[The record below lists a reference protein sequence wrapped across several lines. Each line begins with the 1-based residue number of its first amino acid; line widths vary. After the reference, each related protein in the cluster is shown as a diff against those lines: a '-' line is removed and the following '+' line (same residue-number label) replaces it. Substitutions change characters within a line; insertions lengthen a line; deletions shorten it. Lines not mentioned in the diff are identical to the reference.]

1 MPQQRTVLCIQDLS
15 CVGRSS
21 LAVVLP
27 TLAAAGA
34 SPCALPTALL
44 STHYGGFGAPAES
57 DESAFALAAL
67 EHYGRLGLAFD
78 CVYSGYLPDAR
89 QAALVER
96 AYAQS
101 PAALR
106 VADPAMADH
115 GRLYSALTPEVCAA
129 QARLCAQADVIVPNA
144 TEAALLLE
152 EDGETGAS
160 GLQAMRHAALLLERF
175 PHLRC
180 AVVTGAAAG
189 PADGSA
195 AQPADGENAAKPVDG
210 GAAAP
215 ADESMA
221 APANG
226 SRASPTAKSTAAPA
240 AKGAAQRGNVC
251 AVRGA
256 QPVFLPYEAVPQ
268 AYPGTGDLFA
278 AALTGA
284 MLAGRD
290 AQSAVSIAARF
301 VSGAARDTLRA
312 GADAR
317 FGVRFEPLLGAL
329 AEWVRRPLQ
338 G

>member
-44 STHYGGFGAPAES
+44 STHYGGFGAPAQS

-67 EHYGRLGLAFD
+67 EHYERLGISFD
-78 CVYSGYLPDAR
+78 CVYSGYLSDAR

-96 AYAQS
+96 AYEQS
-101 PAALR
+101 PGAKH
-106 VADPAMADH
+106 VVDPAMADH
-115 GRLYSALTPEVCAA
+115 GRLYSAVTPEVCRA
-129 QARLCAQADVIVPNA
+129 QARLCAAADVIVPNA
-144 TEAALLLE
+144 TEAALLLD
-152 EDGETGAS
+152 EDGEEGAS

-175 PHLRC
+175 PRLRC

-189 PADGSA
+189 PAAGD
-195 AQPADGENAAKPVDG
+195 
-210 GAAAP
+210 
-215 ADESMA
+215 ADERAAGDMA
-221 APANG
+221 G
-226 SRASPTAKSTAAPA
+226 PA
-240 AKGAAQRGNVC
+240 AGDAAEREAGGTAGPAAEGAIQRGNVC

-278 AALTGA
+278 AAFTGA
-284 MLAGRD
+284 LLAGRD
-290 AQSAVSIAARF
+290 AQSAVSLAARF
-301 VSGAARDTLRA
+301 VALAAQATLRA
-312 GADAR
+312 GADPR

-329 AEWVRRPLQ
+329 AGWVRCPR
-338 G
+338 

>member
-34 SPCALPTALL
+34 APFALPTALL
-44 STHYGGFGAPAES
+44 STHYGGFGAPAER
-57 DESAFALAAL
+57 DEGAFALAAL
-67 EHYGRLGLAFD
+67 EHYERLGLSFD
-78 CVYSGYLPDAR
+78 CVYSGYLSDAR

-106 VADPAMADH
+106 VADPAVADH
-115 GRLYSALTPEVCAA
+115 GTLYSAVTPELCAA
-129 QARLCAQADVIVPNA
+129 QARLCAAADVIIPNT
-144 TEAALLLE
+144 TEAALLLD
-152 EDGETGAS
+152 EDGEAGAS

-175 PHLRC
+175 PRLRC

-189 PADGSA
+189 DAYGC
-195 AQPADGENAAKPVDG
+195 
-210 GAAAP
+210 
-215 ADESMA
+215 
-221 APANG
+221 
-226 SRASPTAKSTAAPA
+226 A
-240 AKGAAQRGNVC
+240 AKGTAGSVAGSAFECAAVSTAGPAAEGAIQRGNVC

-278 AALTGA
+278 AAFTGA
-284 MLAGRD
+284 LLAGRD

-301 VSGAARDTLRA
+301 VALAARDTLRA

-329 AEWVRRPLQ
+329 AGWVQSPLQ
-338 G
+338 Y

>member
-27 TLAAAGA
+27 TLAATGA
-34 SPCALPTALL
+34 APCALPTALL
-44 STHYGGFGAPAES
+44 STHYGGFGAPAQS
-57 DESAFALAAL
+57 DGSAFALAAL
-67 EHYGRLGLAFD
+67 EHYERLGLSFD
-78 CVYSGYLPDAR
+78 CVYSGYLSDAR

-96 AYAQS
+96 AYARS

-106 VADPAMADH
+106 VVDPAVADH
-115 GRLYSALTPEVCAA
+115 GRLYSAVMPEVCRA
-129 QARLCAQADVIVPNA
+129 QARLCAAADVIVPNT
-144 TEAALLLE
+144 TEAALLLD
-152 EDGETGAS
+152 EDGEAGAS
-160 GLQAMRHAALLLERF
+160 GLQAVRHAALLLERF
-175 PHLRC
+175 PRLRC

-189 PADGSA
+189 PA
-195 AQPADGENAAKPVDG
+195 
-210 GAAAP
+210 
-215 ADESMA
+215 
-221 APANG
+221 
-226 SRASPTAKSTAAPA
+226 
-240 AKGAAQRGNVC
+240 AKGAMQRGNVC

-284 MLAGRD
+284 LLAGRG

-301 VSGAARDTLRA
+301 VFLAAQAALRA
-312 GADAR
+312 GADPR

-329 AEWVRRPLQ
+329 AGWVRRPLQ
-338 G
+338 Y

>member
-44 STHYGGFGAPAES
+44 STHYGGFGAPVCS

-215 ADESMA
+215 A
-221 APANG
+221 
-226 SRASPTAKSTAAPA
+226 AKSTAAPA

-251 AVRGA
+251 AVRGKE
-256 QPVFLPYEAVPQ
+256 PVFLSYEAVPQ

-278 AALTGA
+278 AVLTGA